1 MTDLL
6 ARLSVGLTH
15 AWSALNGRIARLP
28 GRTLAWG
35 GLALAAII
43 LLSINLIASIS
54 LRGVM
59 ADLTEDR
66 LYTISS
72 GTRTV
77 LATLEEPIRVRLCFS
92 RKLGELAPSY
102 ARYFDRI
109 RALLEQYR
117 DISGNKLELEI
128 EDPEP
133 FSDAEDRA
141 VAAGLRGLRINAEG
155 EVGYFGLVANN
166 ATDNQE
172 VIPFFSAERES
183 FVEYDVTKLIH
194 TLSNPKKRVIGL
206 MTSLPIDGGSTP
218 TGHPQMAEQQ
228 TPPWIIMDQIRE
240 FFDVERIEQ
249 DVAEIPSSIDVL
261 LVAQPTKLTP
271 KAAYAIDQFA
281 LNGGKVL
288 AFIDP
293 LAEAAQLQLLQA
305 PGEGRAEFAKV
316 LKAWGVGFDGSKVA
330 ADIAHARRVQFGGRG
345 TDQGIVTEYVA
356 WLGLDSTSFDPE
368 DVLSNG
374 ISTLNVASAGILTP
388 SEGATTKITPI
399 VRTSEN
405 AMAISSEKTG
415 MGADPLALI
424 RTYQSGGKALTIAA
438 RVSGEAKSAFP
449 DGAPQDKTDNDK
461 QHEPKKD
468 SNEPSPIS
476 ADQAKAST
484 PDHKQTGRINAIVI
498 ADTDLLADQ
507 FWVENRRM
515 LGQELV
521 IPSANNASFVVGALE
536 NLTGSDALIALRGR
550 GINERPFTLV
560 DDLRRSAER
569 AFREKEQALTE
580 KLKSLEADLAKAQ
593 TPSAE
598 GAVIQS
604 DAERQAVEK
613 AKVEMLATRRE
624 LRNVKLA
631 LRQSID
637 RLDGWLQFANIALM
651 PLIIVVLGAGVTLW
665 RRHKTTFL

>member
-6 ARLSVGLTH
+6 AKLSVGLTN
-15 AWSALNGRIARLP
+15 AWRALNGRIARLP

-35 GLALAAII
+35 GLALAAVI

-54 LRGVM
+54 FRGVK

-77 LATLEEPIRVRLCFS
+77 LATLEEPIRVRLSFS
-92 RKLGELAPSY
+92 RKLGELAPNY

-172 VIPFFSAERES
+172 VIPFFSTERES

-218 TGHPQMAEQQ
+218 TGHPQMPEQQ
-228 TPPWIIMDQIRE
+228 TPSWIIMDQIRE
-240 FFDVERIEQ
+240 FFDVEHIEQ

-330 ADIAHARRVQFGGRG
+330 ADIAHARRVQFAGRG
-345 TDQGIVTEYVA
+345 TDQGMVTEYVA

-374 ISTLNVASAGILTP
+374 ISTLNVASAGILT
-388 SEGATTKITPI
+388 SIEGATTKITPI

-449 DGAPQDKTDNDK
+449 DGAPQDNNDK
-461 QHEPKKD
+461 QHEPKKEG
-468 SNEPSPIS
+468 SEHSTIS
-476 ADQAKAST
+476 TDQAKAPA
-484 PDHKQTGRINAIVI
+484 PDHKQTGRINAIVF

-515 LGQELV
+515 LGQEMV

-560 DDLRRSAER
+560 DALRRSAER

-598 GAVIQS
+598 GAIIQS
-604 DAERQAVEK
+604 EAERQAVEK

-651 PLIIVVLGAGVTLW
+651 PLIIVLCGVGVTLW
-665 RRHKTTFL
+665 RRHKTTSH